1 MGFLIDTC
9 IWIDVER
16 GAVAPADVAAFTGQE
31 PVFLSP
37 VTLAELTFGVE
48 MAVDPKIRL
57 KRAAALDRLRKKP
70 ILVID
75 EATGVLFGKLAAQLK
90 LARKDPHYRIQDL
103 WLASQAV
110 QNGFKLLTQNEKD
123 FFDIPG
129 LDLVLFPKP
138 TANSNPPGRG

>member
-1 MGFLIDTC
+1 VGFLIDTC
-9 IWIDVER
+9 IWIEVER
-16 GAVAPADVAAFTGQE
+16 GAVAPADVAGFTGQE

-37 VTLAELTFGVE
+37 ITLAELTFGVE
-48 MAVDPKIRL
+48 MATDPRIGL

-70 ILVID
+70 VLVID
-75 EATGVLFGKLAAQLK
+75 EATGVLFGRLAAQLR
-90 LARKDPHYRIQDL
+90 LAGKDHNYRIQDL

-110 QNGFKLLTQNEKD
+110 QHGFKLLTQNEKD

-138 TANSNPPGRG
+138 AVPSIPSGRG

>member
-9 IWIDVER
+9 IWVEVER
-16 GAVAPADVAAFTGQE
+16 GAVAPADVAHFTGNE

-37 VTLAELTFGVE
+37 VTLAELTFGIE
-48 MAVDPKIRL
+48 ITKDPAIRL

-75 EATGVLFGKLAAQLK
+75 EITGEIFGKLAAQLK
-90 LARKDPHYRIQDL
+90 LAGKDHQYRIQDL

-110 QNGFKLLTQNEKD
+110 HNGLKLLTQNEKD
-123 FFDIPG
+123 FSDIPG
-129 LDLVLFPKP
+129 LDLVIFPKP
-138 TANSNPPGRG
+138 AV

>member
-9 IWIDVER
+9 IWIEVER
-16 GAVAPADVAAFTGQE
+16 GSVAPADVAQFTGDE

-48 MAVDPKIRL
+48 MSKDSTIRL

-70 ILVID
+70 ILIID
-75 EATGVLFGKLAAQLK
+75 DISGEIFGKLAAQLK
-90 LARKDPHYRIQDL
+90 LAGKDHNYRIQDL

-110 QNGFKLLTQNEKD
+110 QNGLKLLTLTQNEKD
-123 FFDIPG
+123 FIDIPG

-138 TANSNPPGRG
+138 TP

>member
-16 GAVAPADVAAFTGQE
+16 GAVAPVDVAHFTGND

-37 VTLAELTFGVE
+37 VTLAELTFGIE
-48 MAVDPKIRL
+48 MEKDQAIRL

-75 EATGVLFGKLAAQLK
+75 EITGEIFGKMEKFLFLAQ
-90 LARKDPHYRIQDL
+90 
-103 WLASQAV
+103 
-110 QNGFKLLTQNEKD
+110 T
-123 FFDIPG
+123 
-129 LDLVLFPKP
+129 
-138 TANSNPPGRG
+138 GRGRLFSRQSP